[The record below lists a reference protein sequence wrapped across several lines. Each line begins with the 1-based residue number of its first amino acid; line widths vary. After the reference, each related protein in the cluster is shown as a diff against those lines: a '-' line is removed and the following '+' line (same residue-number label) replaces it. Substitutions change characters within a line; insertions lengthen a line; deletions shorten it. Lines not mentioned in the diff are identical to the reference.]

1 MGLTRTVLKR
11 PVTTL
16 IVVLCLIVFGF
27 TSVTTNKLEL
37 MSALEMPML
46 IVSAIYPG
54 ASPEDVEALVVK
66 PIEDEVGVL
75 SGVETIASTSSEN
88 YGMLIL
94 SYEYGTNLDDAYND
108 LKKKI
113 DALVPDL
120 PEDVGTPTIIELDI
134 NAMTSLTFAVN
145 NDTVGNLYNY
155 VDNTIVPQIEKL
167 GCVANVDVSGGQAE
181 YIRVELIPEK
191 LSQYRMSM
199 TSLVTALASADFT
212 MPLGSTIVGGRELSV
227 TSGNDYDTMQ
237 LLKSIPITLGNGNI
251 IYIEDIAN
259 VYMALEDQTSIGRY
273 NGSDTISVGVNKNQD
288 STDIEVS
295 NEVMKVLKEM
305 QEEDPNLH
313 VEIINDSSLLIR
325 QSIETVMQT
334 MVTAVLVA
342 MVIIFIFL
350 GDIKASLIVGTSIP
364 ISILS
369 TLIAVKVAGFS
380 LNIITLG
387 SMVVGI
393 GMMVDNSI
401 VVLESCFR
409 CTDHEKNEGFLGAR
423 KAALEGANTVFQS
436 VLGGTVTTCV
446 VFLPLAFMEGLSGQL
461 FKPLGFSLVF
471 GMTASL
477 LSAISIV
484 PLCYA
489 FYRPK
494 EKEQAPVSRLMVKV
508 QEGYRVLIRKLL
520 KHKAMVMF
528 TSVGL
533 LALSLFLAT
542 QIGMELMPMTD
553 DGIIAINMEVQP
565 GLTIENIN
573 KIAVRAEEYVSADED
588 VESYLVSYG
597 GSGLS
602 LMGGSGLTLTAYLKD
617 DRSRETSEVLK
628 EWEQEMFTWTDCVVS
643 LSEQSS
649 LGSMEML
656 ASDEIEIILLSTN
669 YEHLKDISDE
679 IVAKLRAREDTA
691 HIRSTMDN
699 DAPLVKLL
707 IDPVKATAEGVSPVQ
722 VAGQVYMML
731 SGTEARTM
739 NVDGN
744 DVSVMVE
751 YPKGE
756 YDTIDELQG
765 IVVYS
770 TTGKA
775 VALSDIAEIRF
786 EDSPSSVAKTDKQY
800 QVTISGSLND
810 LATGTT
816 LDEIQ
821 KTIVEPYLS
830 SDVKVNN
837 NTMTEMMNEE
847 FGSLYYAIGY
857 AVFLVFVV
865 MASQFES
872 PKFSIMVMTTIPFA
886 LIGSFGLLWLVN
898 VKYSMPTLF
907 GFMILVGTVVNNG
920 ILYVDTVNQYRE
932 TMKLDDALVEAG
944 ATRLRPILM
953 TTLTTVVALVPLAL
967 GIGQAGQMMQG
978 LALVDMGGLIA
989 STVLALLMLPIYYKV
1004 MEGKS
1009 KEQPLEG
1016 EF

>member
-27 TSVTTNKLEL
+27 TSVTSNKLEL
-37 MSALEMPML
+37 MTPLEMPML
-46 IVSAIYPG
+46 IVTGIYPG

-75 SGVETIASTSSEN
+75 SGVETIASTSGEN
-88 YGMLIL
+88 FGMVSL
-94 SYEYGTNLDDAYND
+94 SYEYGTDLDDAYD
-108 LKKKI
+108 ALKKKI
-113 DALVPDL
+113 DALAPSLPD
-120 PEDVGTPTIIELDI
+120 DVGTPTIVEMDI
-134 NAMTSLTFAVN
+134 NAITSVNFAVN
-145 NDTVGNLYNY
+145 NDSVGNLYNY
-155 VDNTIVPQIEKL
+155 VANTIVPQIEKL
-167 GCVANVDVSGGQAE
+167 GCVANVSVSGGQAE

-191 LSQYRMSM
+191 LAQYRMNM
-199 TSLVTALASADFT
+199 TSLATALASADFT
-212 MPLGSTIVGGRELSV
+212 MPLGSTIVGGRELTV
-227 TSGNDYDTMQ
+227 TSGNDFDTMQ

-251 IYIEDIAN
+251 IYMEDIAN
-259 VYMALEDQTSIGRY
+259 IYMALEDQSSIGRY

-295 NEVMKVLKEM
+295 NEVMRVLGEL
-305 QEEDPNLH
+305 QEEDPNLNI
-313 VEIINDSSLLIR
+313 EIINDSSMLIR
-325 QSIETVMQT
+325 ESIKTVLET
-334 MVTAVLVA
+334 MVTAVIVA
-342 MVIIFIFL
+342 MVIILLFL

-369 TLIAVKVAGFS
+369 TLIAVKLAGFS

-409 CTDHEKNEGFLGAR
+409 CAEKDGGFLGAR
-423 KAALEGANTVFQS
+423 KAALEGAGRVFQS
-436 VLGGTVTTCV
+436 VLGGTLTTCV
-446 VFLPLAFMEGLSGQL
+446 VFLPLGFMKGLSGQL
-461 FKPLGFSLVF
+461 FQPLGFSIVF

-477 LSAISIV
+477 ISAISLV

-489 FYRPK
+489 FYRPV
-494 EKEQAPVSRLMVKV
+494 EKDQTPVSRLMASV
-508 QEGYRVLIRKLL
+508 QDGYRSLIRKLL
-520 KHKAMVMF
+520 NHKAMVML
-528 TSVGL
+528 TSIGL

-542 QIGMELMPMTD
+542 QIDMELIPMTD
-553 DGIIAINMEVQP
+553 DGIVGINVEVQP
-565 GLTIENIN
+565 GLTIDKVNEISLR
-573 KIAVRAEEYVSADED
+573 VEEYVAADED

-602 LMGGSGLTLTAYLKD
+602 LMGGSGLSVTAYLKD
-617 DRSRETSEVLK
+617 DRSRSTAEVV
-628 EWEQEMFTWTDCVVS
+628 EAWEDEMFTWTDCVVS
-643 LSEQSS
+643 LSQQSS
-649 LGSMEML
+649 MGSMEML
-656 ASDEIEIILLSTN
+656 AGDEIEIILLSTDFD
-669 YEHLKDISDE
+669 HLKNVSDE
-679 IVAKLRAREDTA
+679 IVDKLRAREDTA
-691 HIRSTMDN
+691 YVHSTLEN
-699 DAPLVKLL
+699 DAPLVKLD
-707 IDPVKATAEGVSPVQ
+707 IDPIKATAEGVSPVQ

-739 NVDGN
+739 NVNGN

-751 YPKGE
+751 YPKEE

-770 TTGKA
+770 PAGKA
-775 VALSDIAEIRF
+775 VALSDVAEIGF
-786 EDSPSSVAKTDKQY
+786 ADSPSSISKTDKQY

-810 LATGTT
+810 LATETS
-816 LDEIQ
+816 LDDIQ
-821 KTIVEPYLS
+821 ATIVEPYLG
-830 SDVKVNN
+830 SDVKRHE
-837 NTMTEMMNEE
+837 NTLTSMMNEE
-847 FGSLYYAIGY
+847 FGALYSSIGY

-886 LIGSFGLLWLVN
+886 LIGSFGLLWLSG
-898 VKYSMPTLF
+898 VKISMPTLL

-932 TMKLDDALVEAG
+932 TMELDEALVEAG

-953 TTLTTVVALVPLAL
+953 TTLTTIVALVPLAL
-967 GIGQAGQMMQG
+967 GIGQSGQLMQG

-1004 MEGKS
+1004 MNGRK
-1009 KEQPLEG
+1009 KGTPLEG

>member
-1 MGLTRTVLKR
+1 MGLTKTVLKR

-27 TSVTTNKLEL
+27 TSVTSNKLEL

-46 IVSAIYPG
+46 IITGIYPG

-75 SGVETIASTSSEN
+75 SGVETIASSSSEN
-88 YGMLIL
+88 FGMVLL
-94 SYEYGTNLDDAYND
+94 SYEYGTDLDVAYDD
-108 LKKKI
+108 LKKKM
-113 DALVPDL
+113 DALTPQL
-120 PEDVGTPTIIELDI
+120 PEDVGTPTIIEMDI
-134 NAMTSLTFAVN
+134 NALTSLTVAVN
-145 NDTVGNLYNY
+145 NDSVSNLYNY
-155 VDNTIVPQIEKL
+155 VDNTILPQIEKL

-191 LSQYRMSM
+191 MAQYRMNM
-199 TSLVTALASADFT
+199 TSLATALASADFT
-212 MPLGSTIVGGRELSV
+212 MPLGSTVVGGRELSV
-227 TSGNDYDTMQ
+227 TSGNDFDTMQ

-259 VYMALEDQTSIGRY
+259 IYMALEDQTSIGRY
-273 NGSDTISVGVNKNQD
+273 NGSDTISIGVNKNQD

-295 NEVMKVLKEM
+295 DEVMKVLKEM

-313 VEIINDSSLLIR
+313 IEVINDNSMLIR
-325 QSIETVMQT
+325 NSLETVMET
-334 MVTAVLVA
+334 MVTAVIVA
-342 MVIIFIFL
+342 MVIIFVFL
-350 GDIKASLIVGTSIP
+350 GDLKASLIVGTSIP

-369 TLIAVKVAGFS
+369 TLIAIKVAGFS

-409 CTDHEKNEGFLGAR
+409 CTQKGGFLEGK
-423 KAALEGANTVFQS
+423 KAALEGAGKVFQS
-436 VLGGTVTTCV
+436 VLGGTMTTCV
-446 VFLPLAFMEGLSGQL
+446 VFLPLGFMKGLSGQL
-461 FKPLGFSLVF
+461 FQPLGFTIVF
-471 GMTASL
+471 GLIASL
-477 LSAISIV
+477 LSAMSIV

-494 EKEQAPVSRLMVKV
+494 EKDQTPVSRLMSSV
-508 QEGYRVLIRKLL
+508 QDGYRSLIRKLL
-520 KHKAMVMF
+520 NHKAAVMA

-533 LALSLFLAT
+533 LVFSLFLAT

-553 DGIIAINMEVQP
+553 DGIIAISIQTQP
-565 GLTIENIN
+565 GLTIE
-573 KIAVRAEEYVSADED
+573 KIDEIGRRAEAYIAKEED
-588 VESYLVSYG
+588 VESYLLSYG
-597 GSGLS
+597 SSGLS
-602 LMGGSGLTLTAYLKD
+602 LMGGSGINLTAYLKD
-617 DRSRETSEVLK
+617 DRTRSTSEVK
-628 EWEQEMFTWTDCVVS
+628 DAWEDEMLTWTDCVVT
-643 LSEQSS
+643 LTEQSAM
-649 LGSMEML
+649 GSMAML
-656 ASDEIEIILLSTN
+656 AGDQIEIILLSTD
-669 YEHLKDISDE
+669 YDHLKDVSDD
-679 IVAKLRAREDTA
+679 IVEKLRAREDTA
-691 HIRSTMDN
+691 QIHSTMEN
-699 DAPLVKLL
+699 DAPLVKLAV
-707 IDPVKATAEGVSPVQ
+707 DPVKAAAEGLSPVQ

-731 SGTEARTM
+731 SGTEAMTM
-739 NVDGN
+739 NVNGN

-770 TTGKA
+770 TTGSA
-775 VALSDIAEIRF
+775 VALSDIADIGF
-786 EDSPSSVAKTDKQY
+786 EDSPSSITKTDKQY

-810 LATGTT
+810 LADDNS
-816 LDEIQ
+816 LNDIRE
-821 KTIVEPYLS
+821 TIVKPHLS
-830 SDVKVNN
+830 SDVKEQE

-847 FGSLYYAIGY
+847 FGALYTAIGY

-865 MASQFES
+865 MAAQFES

-886 LIGSFGLLWLVN
+886 LIGSFSLLWLTG
-898 VKYSMPTLF
+898 VKISMPTLL

-932 TMKLDDALVEAG
+932 TMNLDDALVEAG

-989 STVLALLMLPIYYKV
+989 SAVLALLMLPIYYKV
-1004 MEGKS
+1004 MNGKQ
-1009 KEQPLEG
+1009 KKMPLEG

>member
-46 IVSAIYPG
+46 IINAIYPG

-75 SGVETIASTSSEN
+75 SGVETITSTSSEN
-88 YGMLIL
+88 YGLIIL

-108 LKKKI
+108 LKKKL
-113 DALVPDL
+113 DVLAPSL
-120 PEDVGTPTIIELDI
+120 PEDVDTPTIIELDI

-145 NDTVGNLYNY
+145 NDTVSNLYNY

-167 GCVANVDVSGGQAE
+167 GCVANVAVSGGQAE

-191 LSQYRMSM
+191 MAQYRMNM
-199 TSLVTALASADFT
+199 ASLATALASADFT

-227 TSGNDYDTMQ
+227 SSGNDYNTMQ

-251 IYIEDIAN
+251 IYMEDIAN
-259 VYMALEDQTSIGRY
+259 IYVALEEQTSIGRY

-295 NEVMKVLKEM
+295 NEVMKVLDEM

-334 MVTAVLVA
+334 MVTAVIVA

-369 TLIAVKVAGFS
+369 TLIAVKLAGFS

-409 CTDHEKNEGFLGAR
+409 CSDKDGGFLGAR
-423 KAALEGANTVFQS
+423 KAALEGAGVVFQS
-436 VLGGTVTTCV
+436 VLGGTLTTCV
-446 VFLPLAFMEGLSGQL
+446 VFLPLAFMKGLSGQL

-508 QEGYRVLIRKLL
+508 QDSYRVLIRKLL
-520 KHKAMVMF
+520 NHKAMVML

-553 DGIIAINMEVQP
+553 DGIIAISMDVQP

-573 KIAVRAEEYVSADED
+573 AVAVRAEEYVSADED

-602 LMGGSGLTLTAYLKD
+602 MTGGNGLTLTAYLKD

-628 EWEQEMFTWTDCVVS
+628 EWEREMFTWTDCVVS

-656 ASDEIEIILLSTN
+656 ASDEIEIILLSTD
-669 YEHLKDISDE
+669 YDILKDVSDG
-679 IVAKLRAREDTA
+679 IVEQLRAREDTA
-691 HIRSTMDN
+691 HIHSTLDN
-699 DAPLVKLL
+699 DAPLVKLS
-707 IDPVKATAEGVSPVQ
+707 IDPVRATAEGISPAQ
-722 VAGQVYMML
+722 AAGQVYMML

-739 NVDGN
+739 NVNGN

-751 YPKGE
+751 YPKDE

-770 TTGKA
+770 TTGKS
-775 VALSDIAEIRF
+775 VALSDIADIRF
-786 EDSPSSVAKTDKQY
+786 EDSPSAITKTDKQY

-810 LATGTT
+810 MATESS

-821 KTIVEPYLS
+821 ETIVDPYLN
-830 SDVKVNN
+830 SDVKLHE
-837 NTMTEMMNEE
+837 NTITAMMNEE

-865 MASQFES
+865 MAAQFES

-886 LIGSFGLLWLVN
+886 VIGSFGLLWLVN

-932 TMKLDDALVEAG
+932 TMDLDTALVEAG

-953 TTLTTVVALVPLAL
+953 TTLTTIVALVPLGL

-989 STVLALLMLPIYYKV
+989 STVLALLMLPVYYKV
-1004 MEGKS
+1004 MEGKK
-1009 KEQPLEG
+1009 KEKPLEG